1 MVRVRLFADIREKA
15 GESEV
20 EVKGETVG
28 DVIENLVEQYP
39 SLEGRL
45 LNDGELRAH
54 LNLTA
59 DGEPVEPEASTDGVE
74 EVAVFPPVSGGGVQS
89 EFDRTGLSS
98 IGSSFSS
105 STSTV
110 SAYSGF

>member
-20 EVKGETVG
+20 EAEGETVG
-28 DVIENLVEQYP
+28 EVIENLVERYP

-45 LNDGELRAH
+45 FSDGELRSH

-59 DGEPVEPEASTDGVE
+59 DGEPVEPEDSTEDVE
-74 EVAVFPPVSGGGVQS
+74 EIAVFPPVSGG
-89 EFDRTGLSS
+89 
-98 IGSSFSS
+98 
-105 STSTV
+105 
-110 SAYSGF
+110 A

>member
-20 EVKGETVG
+20 EAEGETVG
-28 DVIENLVEQYP
+28 EVVKNLVERYP

-45 LNDGELRAH
+45 FSDGELRSH

-59 DGEPVEPEASTDGVE
+59 DGEPVEPEDSTEDVE
-74 EVAVFPPVSGGGVQS
+74 EIAVFPPVSGG
-89 EFDRTGLSS
+89 
-98 IGSSFSS
+98 
-105 STSTV
+105 
-110 SAYSGF
+110 A

>member
-20 EVKGETVG
+20 DVEGETVG
-28 DVIENLVEQYP
+28 EVIENLVARYP

-45 LNDGELRAH
+45 LNDGELRSH

-59 DGEPVEPEASTDGVE
+59 DGEPVEPDASTEGVE
-74 EVAVFPPVSGGGVQS
+74 EIAVFPPVSGGG
-89 EFDRTGLSS
+89 
-98 IGSSFSS
+98 
-105 STSTV
+105 
-110 SAYSGF
+110 